1 MNYSQESKITG
12 NKFNTRITSLKS
24 FLNKYR
30 IYPSN
35 KKVISISKEQ
45 DESSSSD
52 LNINSSDKQNT
63 NNINDNN
70 TTFEYE
76 ENEEEEEELN
86 SDEYVSSTNLDV
98 ETNTYIKLT
107 DTTKNN
113 NDEKRLSNICGEK
126 EITYPEKVKTKIIN
140 KHNNKKIKK
149 NKENGVCNIFFN
161 NKDTISQDNDF
172 NYFSN
177 DKKYKKKNNNKSG
190 IFIHPP
196 KSRNVENKNNS
207 NTQDKKFI
215 FSPDNNGGKKS
226 LKVLREMLVKKL
238 EHLHNK
244 NLGTTPQSHT
254 INMIEVK
261 NNNDLK
267 TVNSKLV
274 KNDIK
279 LSLHQRNK
287 TAKIT
292 INNSIN
298 KNNSIDNKNISI
310 NEMLKSNQIN
320 KVKSKILKESNEQNT
335 DNKKYHLISQTSK
348 KLKTEG
354 KIEKIAN
361 NKRYNRNE
369 NLYLK
374 NNNNKSIN
382 KTVNNPLN
390 TNHKY
395 YKKIN
400 GVSSSNYSEI
410 NKCSSIH
417 SSKKEDKDNYHSLKN
432 LKTQNV
438 KKNIK
443 KFIFDDEFLTIIPFA
458 IDKNVKNEKEKEKE
472 KETAKPF
479 KNSKNKKNNKNKNN
493 KNNQSIKNNLNINK
507 YKIKKII
514 PLNIKSH
521 KNQLRYFN
529 SFYPKKIKQNIF
541 NKIANEP
548 ILTTISNNFRNNK
561 KIEIF
566 KNINSNIDLNQNKYN
581 LSDKKYKKEKS
592 SSKNKELSLNLTTEN
607 YIRNLLAFKKLRN
620 LKNKNFKS
628 TDFNNENNNINNNIK
643 KENLTTRIKIDLINE
658 ENKKN
663 AKKYITRNNNI
674 INSNNETI
682 HTTVNSNSI
691 NSNNYKKIKKIY
703 LDNTTTYKALP
714 YKCLSP
720 NCQSIKKL
728 MDDKK
733 NVSKLKQIYNNK
745 LKLSNKGRNNYNIYF
760 SSNNSRCAGISN
772 NFLTNSTLNS
782 NNIIFFKKLQ
792 KESLKNNKYSNNNS
806 NIVNYNLENLSNYSS
821 MNKKIIVFNNVN
833 NFNINNTNNT
843 ISEIT
848 NIKYGKNNKY
858 ISQKTHEDLGNYSSI
873 FNKSYYKNRKKI
885 IINRTPNC
893 HKKNNSKKKSIDKK
907 YNIGLLEQNIIHLD
921 NPYIKSSS
929 NNKTFNIIN
938 NINRHQINKNMIYK
952 LNKNNNFSVN
962 NTIKQLKFNN
972 NTQISNSND
981 KEKKISNIN
990 HNSCVNLNLNK
1001 NKKSFHIKNKTIEV
1015 SGKVSKNHSKKSI
1028 MAM

>member
-1 MNYSQESKITG
+1 MNYSHEPKITG

-24 FLNKYR
+24 FLNKYK

-45 DESSSSD
+45 DESSFSD

-76 ENEEEEEELN
+76 ENEEEEEEELN

-126 EITYPEKVKTKIIN
+126 EIIYPEKIRTKIIN

-149 NKENGVCNIFFN
+149 NKGNGVCNIFLN
-161 NKDTISQDNDF
+161 NKDMVNKDNDL

-190 IFIHPP
+190 IFINPP

-207 NTQDKKFI
+207 NTQEKKFI
-215 FSPDNNGGKKS
+215 ITPDNRGKKS
-226 LKVLREMLVKKL
+226 LKFLREILVKKL

-244 NLGTTPQSHT
+244 NFGTTPQSHT

-267 TVNSKLV
+267 TVNSKLI

-279 LSLHQRNK
+279 LNLHQRNK

-298 KNNSIDNKNISI
+298 KTNSIDNKNIST
-310 NEMLKSNQIN
+310 NEMLKSNQTN
-320 KVKSKILKESNEQNT
+320 KIKSNIIKENNEQNT
-335 DNKKYHLISQTSK
+335 DNKRYNLISQTSK
-348 KLKTEG
+348 KLKTEA
-354 KIEKIAN
+354 KIVKTK
-361 NKRYNRNE
+361 KRNNRNE

-390 TNHKY
+390 INHKY

-400 GVSSSNYSEI
+400 GVSSSNYSDI
-410 NKCSSIH
+410 NKFNSIH
-417 SSKKEDKDNYHSLKN
+417 SCKKEDNFHSLKN

-443 KFIFDDEFLTIIPFA
+443 KFIFDDEYLTIIPFA
-458 IDKNVKNEKEKEKE
+458 IDKNSINEKEKE
-472 KETAKPF
+472 TTKPF
-479 KNSKNKKNNKNKNN
+479 KNSKNKKNNKNQNS

-514 PLNIKSH
+514 PLNVKSH

-529 SFYPKKIKQNIF
+529 SLYPKKIKQNIF

-607 YIRNLLAFKKLRN
+607 YIKNLLAFKKLRN

-628 TDFNNENNNINNNIK
+628 TDFNNENNNINNNIN

-663 AKKYITRNNNI
+663 AKKYITRNNYI

-720 NCQSIKKL
+720 NCQSIKKI

-745 LKLSNKGRNNYNIYF
+745 LKLNNKGRNNYNSYF
-760 SSNNSRCAGISN
+760 SSNNSRCAGASN
-772 NFLTNSTLNS
+772 NFLTNSTMNS
-782 NNIIFFKKLQ
+782 NNVIFFKKLQ
-792 KESLKNNKYSNNNS
+792 KENLKNNKYSNNNS
-806 NIVNYNLENLSNYSS
+806 NIVNYNLENLSNYSL

-843 ISEIT
+843 LSEIT
-848 NIKYGKNNKY
+848 NIKYGKNNQY
-858 ISQKTHEDLGNYSSI
+858 VSQKTHDDLGNYSSI

-893 HKKNNSKKKSIDKK
+893 HKNNNSKKKSIDKK
-907 YNIGLLEQNIIHLD
+907 YNMGLFEQNIIYLD

-952 LNKNNNFSVN
+952 LNKNNNFSVHF
-962 NTIKQLKFNN
+962 TIKQLKFNN
-972 NTQISNSND
+972 NNTQNSISND
-981 KEKKISNIN
+981 KEKKIFNIN

-1001 NKKSFHIKNKTIEV
+1001 NKKSFHIKNRTIEV

-1028 MAM
+1028 LAM

>member
-1 MNYSQESKITG
+1 MNYSQGPNETR
-12 NKFNTRITSLKS
+12 NKFNNRIPSLKG
-24 FLNKYR
+24 FLSNYN
-30 IYPSN
+30 ICPSN
-35 KKVISISKEQ
+35 KKIISISKKQ

-76 ENEEEEEELN
+76 ENEEEEELN

-98 ETNTYIKLT
+98 ETNTYIKMA
-107 DTTKNN
+107 DTTNNN

-126 EITYPEKVKTKIIN
+126 EARNEIIN
-140 KHNNKKIKK
+140 KYINKKIKK
-149 NKENGVCNIFFN
+149 IKENGVCNIFYN
-161 NKDTISQDNDF
+161 NKELIKKNNDF
-172 NYFSN
+172 SYSTN
-177 DKKYKKKNNNKSG
+177 DKKNKKKNNNKSG
-190 IFIHPP
+190 LFIHPP
-196 KSRNVENKNNS
+196 KSRNIEYKNNS
-207 NTQDKKFI
+207 NTQEKKFI
-215 FSPDNNGGKKS
+215 FTPDNGGKKS

-238 EHLHNK
+238 EHLRNK
-244 NLGTTPQSHT
+244 NMGATPQSHT
-254 INMIEVK
+254 INMIEFK

-267 TVNSKLV
+267 TVNNKLI
-274 KNDIK
+274 KNDLK
-279 LSLHQRNK
+279 LNLHQRNK

-298 KNNSIDNKNISI
+298 KNNSIDNKTIST
-310 NEMLKSNQIN
+310 NEILKSNQAN
-320 KVKSKILKESNEQNT
+320 KVKINILKENNEQNQ
-335 DNKKYHLISQTSK
+335 DKKKYYLISQTSK
-348 KLKTEG
+348 KLKTQG
-354 KIEKIAN
+354 KLDKNVI
-361 NKRYNRNE
+361 NKKYNRNE
-369 NLYLK
+369 NLYLIS
-374 NNNNKSIN
+374 NNNKSIN

-390 TNHKY
+390 VNHKY
-395 YKKIN
+395 SKNMN
-400 GVSSSNYSEI
+400 GISSSNHSDI
-410 NKCSSIH
+410 NKFSSIR
-417 SSKKEDKDNYHSLKN
+417 SCKKDDNFHSLKN
-432 LKTQNV
+432 LKIQNV

-443 KFIFDDEFLTIIPFA
+443 KFIFDDEFLTIIPFT
-458 IDKNVKNEKEKEKE
+458 IDKKTKNEKEKEK
-472 KETAKPF
+472 T
-479 KNSKNKKNNKNKNN
+479 KNVKDSKNKKNNKNHNN

-514 PLNIKSH
+514 PLNMKSH
-521 KNQLRYFN
+521 KKQLRYFN

-541 NKIANEP
+541 NKITNEQ

-566 KNINSNIDLNQNKYN
+566 KNMNSNMNSNIDLNQNKYN

-592 SSKNKELSLNLTTEN
+592 SSKNKELSLNLKTEN
-607 YIRNLLAFKKLRN
+607 YIKNLLAFKKLRN
-620 LKNKNFKS
+620 LKDKNFKS

-703 LDNTTTYKALP
+703 LDNTTYKALP

-745 LKLSNKGRNNYNIYF
+745 LKLNNKGRNNTNIYF
-760 SSNNSRCAGISN
+760 SSNNSRCAGNSN
-772 NFLTNSTLNS
+772 NFLSSSTMNS

-792 KESLKNNKYSNNNS
+792 KESLKNKKYSNNNS

-843 ISEIT
+843 MSEIT
-848 NIKYGKNNKY
+848 NIKYGKSNQY
-858 ISQKTHEDLGNYSSI
+858 VSQKTHEDIGNYSSI

-907 YNIGLLEQNIIHLD
+907 YNMGLLEQNIIHLD
-921 NPYIKSSS
+921 NPYIKRSS

-952 LNKNNNFSVN
+952 LNKNNNFSVS

-972 NTQISNSND
+972 NNQISISND
-981 KEKKISNIN
+981 KEKKIFNIN

-1001 NKKSFHIKNKTIEV
+1001 NKRSFQIKNKTIEV